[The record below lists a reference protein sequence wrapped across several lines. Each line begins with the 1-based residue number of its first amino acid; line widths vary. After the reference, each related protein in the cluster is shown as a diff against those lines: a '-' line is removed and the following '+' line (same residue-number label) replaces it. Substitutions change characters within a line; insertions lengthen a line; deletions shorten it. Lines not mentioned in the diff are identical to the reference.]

1 MSDEKIATLSEIESM
16 PEFQNRSLDSF
27 KNLKAIDYNLPMED
41 VRRQFNVTP
50 ETIKM
55 WAERPEDTWF
65 TRQAKGLWAGVA
77 RTGQQIQDL
86 GQKFANYNT
95 RHLFASADEEQAERL
110 IALGMRQSANRAKY
124 RASHEQ
130 YEGTDD
136 SMAAKIS
143 GAFASALEYAAIGG
157 AGFLVGGPAGAS
169 AAVGVASG
177 LQEGIETS
185 EQFAQKYI
193 EETGDYALKGYDKSN
208 DAIAMGYGA
217 ISGFIESAL
226 GIEAVLAGSMK
237 KAGFNVATRRLLLGG
252 VEEGAEEFLQTL
264 AGGVAGKITGLDDRT
279 WDDIAKDALE
289 GAAYGALVG
298 GTLGTTMY
306 YYHRNRLSKRL
317 QDRYGLTPSEANIVA
332 NSAIDE
338 TASQTEKEA
347 STVVALQ
354 DHFGTAFDSLV
365 GKVESTLDAA
375 GWDTTQVDPKTNQ
388 PYDVHEYAKTVA
400 TDIAFQVL
408 RQAKI
413 NQVPVNE
420 VLDLAEIES
429 IDNVLYLKPQKL
441 GTKTDIEN
449 TIKEKKAQVKRLTEL
464 AKTGAGDPQRKATL
478 KTQIAVLDKLLDRK
492 NAQQKAREDAR
503 PQELK
508 DRSNLAKKDVKTLQK
523 SNNVMDFAQ
532 KTSTPEK
539 QVNPVEAQKRYNDAK
554 LMWLCDG
561 NEDLFASL
569 TEIGSTGTK
578 VVSGINNVID
588 NVYQFAKDNPD
599 LNLRQ
604 DIQGALERLVK
615 IANGANFAEIVSNPS
630 ETDVFGQNALLYA
643 FNFGSTE
650 DITTFLNNFMDKANT
665 NKQDGKFK
673 SGTFDKNDLYSQCLE
688 MFDSAF
694 TDGVATDPNMRAV
707 MLSKESEKTGRAT
720 LFQEENEKELVVT
733 HGTTLSKLKDAL
745 ELGALPVPSLA
756 ISKANQV
763 SKQYGEITFVGG
775 KYMINKEPVYT
786 SDIYSARRVKPD
798 ILINDAGEKYI
809 RSLVGSHASF
819 VIGNLDP
826 NYGNYQDALMHLYL
840 LEKGLRYDPE
850 NILRREGADFT
861 QEFSKMSNSE
871 QKEFTQWQENFEK
884 KYFDKKI
891 WAGYTPSGKQKYM
904 DYTLENIVKLMAKKP
919 TAGSEAGFGTSP
931 HALKGVWAKPLKS
944 IEAIR
949 KNKDRLVSKE
959 EYEKVDAQ
967 FWDSIN
973 KLTDLLRTDELV
985 KQLPYSFEEHI
996 ITTLMEIKDN
1006 TDIKSLLQQ
1015 NYMNYSDEAVQAVK
1029 DFKTFA
1035 ESVPTKYFEAKPKR
1049 AVNFNEFNGVVM
1061 PTNPD
1066 YDVVAK
1072 KLADMGLQVE
1082 RTDDLQQGIQ
1092 NIEAETPVLFQGT
1105 KKQGAYDPELQV
1117 IIIGKDF
1124 NTGTLPHEMAHF
1136 WLDDIFRRATT
1147 QNDWTPEF
1155 AEQAN
1160 TLFGILGVEQGQTSL
1175 TVEQQEKFA
1184 RMVENVVFGLQSAP
1198 DGAVLPTLAY
1208 LNWVPEKYKSV
1219 IDIRYKGQDGAFHYP
1234 LLDKQSADFFNAWY
1248 SNANLPGLGASP
1260 LDRQNENFTDKNG
1273 ETVPSTPEIMKL
1285 RENEQQKAV
1294 DDQTK
1299 VDDEIHN
1306 IGMENTATDT
1316 QAAITGYN
1324 TDVAR
1329 NATTPEPSVQPQE
1342 KKKSIL
1348 RIGRGTNTRA
1358 EMIEEAQKYIE
1369 KHKEHAEEIAFG
1381 DPELV
1386 ENDSGIERGILIRE
1400 VMNNYNKGSQEYA
1413 TLYDNLAR
1421 TMSLA
1426 GKTGGLNNDIQ
1437 VRFYLDGYSRLNR
1450 AMEAKAAAK
1459 YAGSNRGAITKFNQD
1474 IQKFILS
1481 KADAILATEPNSKE
1495 RNNLIDAM
1503 IREAEIKFAGG
1514 TGDARMLF
1522 QENNFGQKAKR
1533 QNKADFLK
1541 WADKEIKKMLKANPE
1556 SDPDAISKLI
1566 TLSEKAQVA
1575 RIQLDST
1582 DTNEKVA
1589 AAQVLREWQA
1599 YTDSLDDTVL
1609 DNQISKLNRVFRK
1622 IVGSW
1627 QPFAMLT
1634 NINTH
1639 ANNMVSN
1646 SVNLGAVQGALY
1658 AQYGKSEV
1666 SKDLIKAESD
1676 RIWAVYNATQLDI
1689 SQMVNPA
1696 TPSLLH
1702 GEKIDIN
1709 TEKKS
1714 WARRNLDTRVWL
1726 GKEDLFFRSKVYL
1739 STLAHIA
1746 TQNAKA
1752 SGKTANELFQE
1763 YCKLN
1768 QEAGS
1773 EAEQA
1778 RQQAVLMGNIATFTQ
1793 NGKLSGMLQKIR
1805 TEINKLTDPT
1815 GKAGFGTMLA
1825 PFLKTPANIVEL
1837 GVRATFAPITDI
1849 KALIKGDWKIQD
1861 TLNTIYFVLA
1871 LAVASALKDYEP
1883 EYESGK
1889 KYDPTKPYD
1898 SITFGSG
1905 AWFKLDLFGAME
1917 TPIRFL
1923 ASLKTNKGLGI
1934 SGVVNATPLIGDVAE
1949 SVSNVERASK
1959 SGEKL
1964 LNFGIN
1970 YAYNQVNKSVPAIL
1984 KQTMNL
1990 ANLTNANLQDIDIGI
2005 KTGIGRKL
2013 GRQYGLDAQD
2023 RTDTELLNDV
2033 LSLFFNRL
2041 KLTEQ

>member
-1 MSDEKIATLSEIESM
+1 MSEEKIATLSEIESM

-41 VRRQFNVTP
+41 IRRQFNVTP

-65 TRQAKGLWAGVA
+65 TRQAKGLLAGFS

-279 WDDIAKDALE
+279 WDDIAKDSLE

-338 TASQTEKEA
+338 AVSQTEKEA

-365 GKVESTLDAA
+365 SKVESTLDAA

-388 PYDVHEYAKTVA
+388 PLDKHEYATTVA
-400 TDIAFQVL
+400 SDIAFQVL

-413 NQVPVNE
+413 NGVPVSD

-464 AKTGAGDPQRKATL
+464 AKTGAGNPDRKAQL
-478 KTQIAVLDKLLDRK
+478 NTQITVLDKLLDRK

-508 DRSNLAKKDVKTLQK
+508 DRSNLAKKDVKTLKK

-588 NVYQFAKDNPD
+588 NIYQFAKDNPD

-615 IANGANFAEIVSNPS
+615 IANGANFAEFVSNPS

-643 FNFGSTE
+643 FNFGSAD

-707 MLSKESEKTGRAT
+707 MLSKESEKTTPEQLT
-720 LFQEENEKELVVT
+720 LFQTINSVFDLKLGDEIKGFGKVEEITDNTITIGGTEYRKHFLDMLAGYGQLETGTQEKTKRELVRDAHAAPSADTTSVQERIENGGDFSLQEIAQGYSNQPADYFDNPKAYGYDTKSGLESYRAIQDVFEKVNSGEPDVT
-733 HGTTLSKLKDAL
+733 ITAYRAVPKDVETNKLLNRDWISFSRNYVKEHGEHRFGKGEYKIIKQ
-745 ELGALPVPSLA
+745 EVP
-756 ISKANQV
+756 
-763 SKQYGEITFVGG
+763 ITDVWWDGND
-775 KYMINKEPVYT
+775 INEFGY
-786 SDIYSARRVKPD
+786 DNSA
-798 ILINDAGEKYI
+798 
-809 RSLVGSHASF
+809 SLVNQ
-819 VIGNLDP
+819 I
-826 NYGNYQDALMHLYL
+826 
-840 LEKGLRYDPE
+840 LE
-850 NILRREGADFT
+850 
-861 QEFSKMSNSE
+861 
-871 QKEFTQWQENFEK
+871 
-884 KYFDKKI
+884 
-891 WAGYTPSGKQKYM
+891 
-904 DYTLENIVKLMAKKP
+904 
-919 TAGSEAGFGTSP
+919 
-931 HALKGVWAKPLKS
+931 
-944 IEAIR
+944 
-949 KNKDRLVSKE
+949 
-959 EYEKVDAQ
+959 
-967 FWDSIN
+967 
-973 KLTDLLRTDELV
+973 
-985 KQLPYSFEEHI
+985 
-996 ITTLMEIKDN
+996 
-1006 TDIKSLLQQ
+1006 
-1015 NYMNYSDEAVQAVK
+1015 
-1029 DFKTFA
+1029 
-1035 ESVPTKYFEAKPKR
+1035 
-1049 AVNFNEFNGVVM
+1049 
-1061 PTNPD
+1061 
-1066 YDVVAK
+1066 
-1072 KLADMGLQVE
+1072 
-1082 RTDDLQQGIQ
+1082 
-1092 NIEAETPVLFQGT
+1092 QGT

-1248 SNANLPGLGASP
+1248 SNANLPGLGSSP
-1260 LDRQNENFTDKNG
+1260 LDIQNENFTDKNG

-1329 NATTPEPSVQPQE
+1329 NITTPEPYVQPQE
-1342 KKKSIL
+1342 KKKSLL

-1400 VMNNYNKGSQEYA
+1400 VMNNYQKGSQEYA

-1474 IQKFILS
+1474 IQKFIAS

-1495 RNNLIDAM
+1495 RNDLIDAM

-1522 QENNFGQKAKR
+1522 QENNFGQKARR

-1575 RIQLDST
+1575 RLQLDST

-1646 SVNLGAVQGALY
+1646 SVNLGAVQGSLY

-1746 TQNAKA
+1746 TKNAKA

-1793 NGKLSGMLQKIR
+1793 NGKFSGMLQKVR

-1871 LAVASALKDYEP
+1871 LVVASALKDYEP
-1883 EYESGK
+1883 EYEAGK

-1898 SITFGSG
+1898 SITFGAG

-1959 SGEKL
+1959 SSEKL

>member
-1 MSDEKIATLSEIESM
+1 MSEEKIATLSEIVSM
-16 PEFQNRSLDSF
+16 PEFQNHSLDSF

-41 VRRQFNVTP
+41 IRRQFNVTP
-50 ETIKM
+50 ETIKI

-185 EQFAQKYI
+185 ESFAQKYI

-279 WDDIAKDALE
+279 WDDIAKDSLE

-338 TASQTEKEA
+338 AASQTEKEA

-365 GKVESTLDAA
+365 SKVESALDAA
-375 GWDTTQVDPKTNQ
+375 GWDTTQVDPKTNK
-388 PYDVHEYAKTVA
+388 PLDKHEYATTVA
-400 TDIAFQVL
+400 SDIAFQVL

-413 NQVPVNE
+413 NGVPVSD
-420 VLDLAEIES
+420 VLDLAEIQS

-464 AKTGAGDPQRKATL
+464 AKTGAGDPQRKSNL
-478 KTQIAVLDKLLDRK
+478 NTQIAVLNKLLDRK
-492 NAQQKAREDAR
+492 NAQQKSRENAR

-508 DRSNLAKKDVKTLQK
+508 DRSNVAKKDVKTLKK

-539 QVNPVEAQKRYNDAK
+539 QVTPVEAQKRYNDAK

-578 VVSGINNVID
+578 TISGIMNVID
-588 NVYQFAKDNPD
+588 NIYQFAKDNPD
-599 LNLRQ
+599 LNLRE
-604 DIQGALERLVK
+604 DIQGALEKLVQ
-615 IANGANFAEIVSNPS
+615 IANRPDFAEFVSNPS

-643 FNFGSTE
+643 FNFGSAD

-665 NKQDGKFK
+665 NKQDGKFE
-673 SGTFDKNDLYSQCLE
+673 SGTFDKNDLYSQCLK

-694 TDGVATDPNMRAV
+694 DGDVATDQNMRAV
-707 MLSKESEKTGRAT
+707 MLSKESVSAQKQET
-720 LFQEENEKELVVT
+720 LFQAAYAGSRVDYDRPSLEAIGSGEGNQAHGWGLYYALNPEIADRYRRTFTSGTGSTQNPDNYTYDGKPIKDTEYREINGHVLQNVYKMGKSGAISWLKDYIKSDEQFVAEIQKNSPVSYWKPAYDELQTYKKSLPLLQAMNVKKLNYKDPDSQGQVHEVDIPEMDVLLDEQISIVYQNEFIRDTVLQIT
-733 HGTTLSKLKDAL
+733 DDLKLKI
-745 ELGALPVPSLA
+745 PSVASL
-756 ISKANQV
+756 NG
-763 SKQYGEITFVGG
+763 GEF
-775 KYMINKEPVYT
+775 
-786 SDIYSARRVKPD
+786 YS
-798 ILINDAGEKYI
+798 
-809 RSLVGSHASF
+809 
-819 VIGNLDP
+819 
-826 NYGNYQDALMHLYL
+826 
-840 LEKGLRYDPE
+840 
-850 NILRREGADFT
+850 
-861 QEFSKMSNSE
+861 
-871 QKEFTQWQENFEK
+871 
-884 KYFDKKI
+884 
-891 WAGYTPSGKQKYM
+891 
-904 DYTLENIVKLMAKKP
+904 
-919 TAGSEAGFGTSP
+919 
-931 HALKGVWAKPLKS
+931 
-944 IEAIR
+944 
-949 KNKDRLVSKE
+949 
-959 EYEKVDAQ
+959 
-967 FWDSIN
+967 
-973 KLTDLLRTDELV
+973 KLTDKLKSAQKASELLDKYGIKGITYDGRIDGRCFVIFNDKDVKVLRKKFDELGN
-985 KQLPYSFEEHI
+985 Q
-996 ITTLMEIKDN
+996 
-1006 TDIKSLLQQ
+1006 
-1015 NYMNYSDEAVQAVK
+1015 
-1029 DFKTFA
+1029 
-1035 ESVPTKYFEAKPKR
+1035 
-1049 AVNFNEFNGVVM
+1049 
-1061 PTNPD
+1061 
-1066 YDVVAK
+1066 
-1072 KLADMGLQVE
+1072 
-1082 RTDDLQQGIQ
+1082 
-1092 NIEAETPVLFQGT
+1092 LFQGA

-1160 TLFGILGVEQGQTSL
+1160 NLFGILGVEQGQTSL

-1198 DGAVLPTLAY
+1198 EGTQLPVLAY
-1208 LNWVPEKYKSV
+1208 MNWIPPKYNSV
-1219 IDIRYKGQDGAFHYP
+1219 IDIRYKGQDGAYHYP
-1234 LLDKQSADFFNAWY
+1234 LLDKNAADFFNAWY
-1248 SNANLPGLGASP
+1248 SNANLPGLGRSP
-1260 LDRQNENFTDKNG
+1260 LDIQNENFTGKDG
-1273 ETVPSTPEIMKL
+1273 QVVPSTPEIMKL
-1285 RENEQQKAV
+1285 RDNDQKKAV
-1294 DDQTK
+1294 DDQEN
-1299 VDDEIHN
+1299 VDNEIHN
-1306 IGMENTATDT
+1306 KGIENTPTDT
-1316 QAAITGYN
+1316 RSEIVGYN
-1324 TDVAR
+1324 TEVSR
-1329 NATTPEPSVQPQE
+1329 SATTPEPVVEPQP

-1369 KHKEHAEEIAFG
+1369 KNKEHAEEIAFG

-1400 VMNNYNKGSQEYA
+1400 VMNNYQKGSQEYA

-1474 IQKFILS
+1474 IQKFIAS
-1481 KADAILATEPNSKE
+1481 KADAILATEPDSKE
-1495 RNNLIDAM
+1495 RNDLIDAM

-1556 SDPDAISKLI
+1556 SDPKLMSELI
-1566 TLSEKAQVA
+1566 TKSEKAQVA

-1599 YTDSLDDTVL
+1599 YTDSLDNTVL
-1609 DNQISKLNRVFRK
+1609 DNQISRLNRAFRK

-1702 GEKIDIN
+1702 GEKIDVTAN
-1709 TEKKS
+1709 NKL
-1714 WARRNLDTRVWL
+1714 RVLDTRVWL

-1746 TQNAKA
+1746 TKNAKA
-1752 SGKTANELFQE
+1752 QGVSANELFKQ

-1793 NGKLSGMLQKIR
+1793 NGKLSGMLQKVR

-1871 LAVASALKDYEP
+1871 LVVASALKDYEP
-1883 EYESGK
+1883 EYEAGK

-1898 SITFGSG
+1898 SITFGGGS
-1905 AWFKLDLFGAME
+1905 WLKLDLFGAME

-1934 SGVVNATPLIGDVAE
+1934 SGTVNATPLVGDIAE

-1959 SGEKL
+1959 SSEKL

-1970 YAYNQVNKSVPAIL
+1970 YAYNQVNKSVPAII

-2023 RTDTELLNDV
+2023 RTDIELWNDV